1 MKYSK
6 DIDFFRAILICLVI
20 LVHIVNFG
28 NIHPLAKSAIL
39 SFMMPTFLV
48 ITGYL
53 VNIDKT
59 IREFLRYIGQIL
71 LPYVICVTGYA
82 VLSLY
87 LPVRD
92 GIKVFNL
99 STILDII
106 CIKSIGPYWFLHVMI
121 VCGVIYYFA
130 FHISHKI
137 DITARYSIFAALL
150 IITALFTPFLSLE
163 AAFYYFVG
171 VGIRQYCKDFSRVY
185 LNSFWPLLPFG
196 LLVVHPRFH
205 GWGTISVLVC
215 VFSFLSFS
223 SYFICFFKGRTKS
236 IIEYIGRNTFP
247 IYIFHPMFTM
257 LSKFL
262 SPAFKWDFTGLS
274 HAILTI
280 VIGVAGSIC
289 IAKVLD
295 WSHLSYL
302 LGKKKILR

>member
-130 FHISHKI
+130 FHISRKI

-223 SYFICFFKGRTKS
+223 SYFICFLKGAPS
-236 IIEYIGRNTFP
+236 
-247 IYIFHPMFTM
+247 
-257 LSKFL
+257 L
-262 SPAFKWDFTGLS
+262 
-274 HAILTI
+274 
-280 VIGVAGSIC
+280 
-289 IAKVLD
+289 
-295 WSHLSYL
+295 
-302 LGKKKILR
+302 